1 MNKKES
7 LRGNLRTS
15 VGYRSI
21 LDLEEGTSGLRRML
35 SNLKTTNLSS
45 NRIEDSRSSS
55 SIF

>member
-7 LRGNLRTS
+7 LRGNLRMS

-21 LDLEEGTSGLRRML
+21 LDLEEGTSGSRRML